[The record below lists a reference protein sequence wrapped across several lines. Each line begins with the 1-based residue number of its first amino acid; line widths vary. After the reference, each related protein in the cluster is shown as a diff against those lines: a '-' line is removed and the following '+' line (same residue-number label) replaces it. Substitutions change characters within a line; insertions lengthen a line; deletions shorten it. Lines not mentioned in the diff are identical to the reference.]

1 MSPTKTVFAINGDA
15 GTGKTFIALAS
26 IGQILN
32 FMAENEDS
40 LLHAVSSPKLV
51 CLNNSAADLISKT
64 CRSPLAKS
72 KKFNINANFILSR
85 QQFNSNS
92 QYFLTSLLVQ
102 QWRCESDT
110 SRGATKPPLLIFDEA
125 QLQSDFSDAGNM
137 KALVSDALRTH
148 GVEDFETEDFKQWLR
163 DRGFIFIDH
172 NGQET
177 SSIRT
182 DLEHLSDLADVTV
195 FFYDSKHIE

>member
-1 MSPTKTVFAINGDA
+1 M
-15 GTGKTFIALAS
+15 
-26 IGQILN
+26 
-32 FMAENEDS
+32 
-40 LLHAVSSPKLV
+40 
-51 CLNNSAADLISKT
+51 
-64 CRSPLAKS
+64 PLAKS

-182 DLEHLSDLADVTV
+182 DLEHLSELADVTV
-195 FFYDSKHIE
+195 FFYDSKQATEALQSKFGFSFVLFATSRFQNQASQIRTEK

>member
-72 KKFNINANFILSR
+72 KNSILMPTLFSAAN
-85 QQFNSNS
+85 NSTPTHS
-92 QYFLTSLLVQ
+92 
-102 QWRCESDT
+102 
-110 SRGATKPPLLIFDEA
+110 IF
-125 QLQSDFSDAGNM
+125 
-137 KALVSDALRTH
+137 
-148 GVEDFETEDFKQWLR
+148 
-163 DRGFIFIDH
+163 
-172 NGQET
+172 
-177 SSIRT
+177 
-182 DLEHLSDLADVTV
+182 
-195 FFYDSKHIE
+195 